1 MKKFILILIL
11 ILSANCTLNKVIS
24 HHGVPFLEDKN
35 KKLITNKTN
44 LNDISQLLGPP
55 LTKSTFDNNVLIFI
69 ERKSS
74 SSKLRKLGKKDLLI
88 NNVLILE
95 VNSRGLLVDK
105 KFYNTDDIQ
114 KIQFV
119 KSTTS
124 NDYSSK
130 KDFVYSFLSGLRN
143 KINDPLGKKRI
154 KNN

>member
-44 LNDISQLLGPP
+44 LNDISQLLGSPS
-55 LTKSTFDNNVLIFI
+55 TKSTFDNNVLIFI

-95 VNSRGLLVDK
+95 VNSLTAIASK
-105 KFYNTDDIQ
+105 TTPNTDDIQ

-124 NDYSSK
+124 NDYSRK
-130 KDFVYSFLSGLRN
+130 YNYKYIYRLRK
-143 KINDPLGKKRI
+143 KINDKSVRRELKI
-154 KNN
+154 INF